1 MSKIFLLEPHRVL
14 QQAIALSLFP
24 EHDVQ
29 VAEAAEASDIG
40 ALKDDIDLVI
50 VDAAALRAS
59 DKLSPEM
66 NRALEASPVPIV
78 WIDES
83 DSSHPKRDKLAVVL
97 KPIESGAL
105 QTALADLLAPAS
117 ARKERKA
124 SPRKSKAGSEPE
136 LIDLVEVVEEE
147 PPSEIRESPEKSK

>member
-29 VAEAAEASDIG
+29 VAEAADASAIG

-117 ARKERKA
+117 ERKGGKSSPPKGKARKEA
-124 SPRKSKAGSEPE
+124 E
-136 LIDLVEVVEEE
+136 LIDLTEVVEEE
-147 PPSEIRESPEKSK
+147 SSSETKSPTKSE

>member
-1 MSKIFLLEPHRVL
+1 MSRIFLIEPHRVL

-29 VAEAAEASDIG
+29 VAEAAEAAAIG
-40 ALKDDIDLVI
+40 ALNDDIDLVI
-50 VDAAALRAS
+50 VDAASLREG
-59 DKLSPEM
+59 DKLSPEV
-66 NRALEASPVPIV
+66 NRAFEASPVPII
-78 WIDES
+78 WIDDG
-83 DSSHPKRDKLAVVL
+83 DSPHPKRDKLAVVL

-124 SPRKSKAGSEPE
+124 SPRKGKAGSEPE
-136 LIDLVEVVEEE
+136 LIDLTEVVEEE
-147 PPSEIRESPEKSK
+147 SSSETKSLTKS

>member
-29 VAEAAEASDIG
+29 VAEAAGAAAID

-50 VDAAALRAS
+50 VDAAALREG
-59 DKLSPEM
+59 DKLSAEM
-66 NRALEASPVPIV
+66 NRAIEASPVPIV
-78 WIDES
+78 WIDDG
-83 DSSHPKRDKLAVVL
+83 DSPHPKRDKLAVVL

-105 QTALADLLAPAS
+105 QTALADLLAPAN
-117 ARKERKA
+117 AHKERKA
-124 SPRKSKAGSEPE
+124 SPRKGKAGSDPE
-136 LIDLVEVVEEE
+136 LIDLTEVVEEE
-147 PPSEIRESPEKSK
+147 PFSETKSPTKSE

>member
-1 MSKIFLLEPHRVL
+1 L

-29 VAEAAEASDIG
+29 VAETADASAIG

-66 NRALEASPVPIV
+66 TRALEASPVPIV